1 MPAADPPRAPG
12 EPPSSP
18 NRRIDRTLFSLAVFV
33 IAGVCLPLGLMPE
46 RAGPVVTAAYDWIA
60 TQLGLLY
67 LWFAIGTT
75 GFVGWLALGH
85 YGEVRLGDEDDRPE
99 FSTFS
104 WVAML
109 FCAGVGA
116 GLLYWAAIEWAGY
129 YVEPPRGALPR
140 SAQAIEWATAYG
152 LFHWGPVAWCLYAL
166 PTLAIAHPYYVKKVP
181 FLRAS
186 TSCHALLGP
195 RGENGLL
202 ARGIDLL
209 FMLGLLGGA
218 ATSLGLVSPMIAAV
232 FAALFG
238 LETSV
243 GLELVGIALCMGLFG
258 LSVYLGLERGIKRL
272 SDLNAVLALALL
284 AYVIAAGPTLFI
296 LRMGTDSIGF
306 MFDRLVPMLTWT
318 DPIERTGFVENW
330 TIFYWAWWIAY
341 GPFVGLFVTRI
352 SRGRTIRQVIVNM
365 VAFGS
370 LGGWLFFV
378 IIGDYA
384 LHLELEGI
392 LSVTGAIA
400 SDGRAAAIAQV
411 IGSLP
416 LPGLTLAVFG
426 LTSIVFAATTYDSAS
441 YALAAAATANLRP
454 GEDPRRRHR
463 LFWAVALG
471 LLPAL
476 LLYVGSRQDG
486 DSLQVVLSATLVTS
500 LPLVFVGVA
509 MGWSLLRSLR
519 DGTRGSPP

>member
-1 MPAADPPRAPG
+1 
-12 EPPSSP
+12 
-18 NRRIDRTLFSLAVFV
+18 
-33 IAGVCLPLGLMPE
+33 
-46 RAGPVVTAAYDWIA
+46 
-60 TQLGLLY
+60 
-67 LWFAIGTT
+67 
-75 GFVGWLALGH
+75 
-85 YGEVRLGDEDDRPE
+85 
-99 FSTFS
+99 
-104 WVAML
+104 
-109 FCAGVGA
+109 
-116 GLLYWAAIEWAGY
+116 
-129 YVEPPRGALPR
+129 
-140 SAQAIEWATAYG
+140 
-152 LFHWGPVAWCLYAL
+152 
-166 PTLAIAHPYYVKKVP
+166 
-181 FLRAS
+181 
-186 TSCHALLGP
+186 
-195 RGENGLL
+195 
-202 ARGIDLL
+202 
-209 FMLGLLGGA
+209 
-218 ATSLGLVSPMIAAV
+218 
-232 FAALFG
+232 
-238 LETSV
+238 
-243 GLELVGIALCMGLFG
+243 
-258 LSVYLGLERGIKRL
+258 
-272 SDLNAVLALALL
+272 
-284 AYVIAAGPTLFI
+284 VIAAGPTLFI

-476 LLYVGSRQDG
+476 LLYVGSRQEG

-500 LPLVFVGVA
+500 LPLLFVGVA

-519 DGTRGSPP
+519 DDTRGSPP